1 MSGIIGSRFNNRG
14 SGLVG
19 SLGTDGQ
26 VFTSAGAG
34 TGAVFEDAAGGGLE
48 FIERSTT
55 AGAASD
61 AFTSLLPTTA
71 YQIVGSIKPAADDTL
86 LLRVSDDDGSSY
98 ETDSYFWGTSATQ
111 GSTLENSSNTSDGE
125 IVVVCKDATV
135 EDVDSTGG
143 CAFHM
148 TMLPQL
154 SGTNRRFVWRMG
166 WERGGPTYD
175 WLYGQGG
182 GGWDSSNAV
191 DAIQFLFKN
200 QTMTGTID
208 LYKWVNA

>member
-1 MSGIIGSRFNNRG
+1 MSGIISDNQGRS
-14 SGLVG
+14 SGLVK
-19 SLGTDGQ
+19 
-26 VFTSAGAG
+26 AA
-34 TGAVFEDAAGGGLE
+34 AAGGGLE

-55 AGAASD
+55 SGAASD

-86 LLRVSDDDGSSY
+86 LMRVSDDNGSSY
-98 ETDSYFWGTSATQ
+98 ETSSYFWGTSATQ
-111 GSTLENSSNTSDGE
+111 GSTLENSSSTSDGE
-125 IVVVCKDATV
+125 IVVVCADATV

-143 CAFHM
+143 CAFHI

-166 WERGGPTYD
+166 WERGGGTYQ

-182 GGWDSSNAV
+182 GGWNNTNAV
-191 DAIQFLFKN
+191 DAIQFLFRS
-200 QTMTGTID
+200 QTMTGTLD